1 MEKERRELRTRKFE
15 FSKFVT
21 LIVILLFIGTL
32 ISSIFYLYWSDGNII
47 DSAIAVTA
55 MTVTGG
61 MVTLVIKHY
70 MSKAKVENIY
80 KIQLGM
86 MEDLIKNRL
95 TYNEEMY
102 KLGKKYRLSEDK
114 KDYTE
119 EFETIIQDMKNF
131 LQNNA
136 EVNE

>member
-1 MEKERRELRTRKFE
+1 MRTRKFE

>member
-47 DSAIAVTA
+47 DSTIAVTA

-119 EFETIIQDMKNF
+119 EFETIIQDMKNY